1 MLVPITGIYV
11 ALLALLG
18 LALQLHVGR
27 ERLRA
32 GISLYH
38 GDDESLAVAM
48 RRQANFV
55 EQVPIALVLL
65 AVLEL
70 NGAGALWLHSLGS
83 ALLVA
88 RVIHPLGLEMHD
100 FNRMPRLIGAV
111 GTLLIVLLASGKALW
126 LAF

>member
-1 MLVPITGIYV
+1 MLVPVTGIYV
-11 ALLALLG
+11 ALLALVG
-18 LALQLHVGR
+18 LVLQQHVGR
-27 ERLRA
+27 ERLRS

-38 GDDESLAVAM
+38 GDDEPLAVAM

-70 NGAGALWLHSLGS
+70 NGAGALWLHGLGI

-88 RVIHPLGLEMHD
+88 RVVHPFGLEMHD
-100 FNRMPRLIGAV
+100 SKRMPRLIGAV
-111 GTLLIVLLASGKALW
+111 GTLLVVLLASGKALW
-126 LAF
+126 LVF

>member
-1 MLVPITGIYV
+1 MLVPVTGIYV
-11 ALLALLG
+11 ALLALVG
-18 LALQLHVGR
+18 LALQQHVGR

-38 GDDESLAVAM
+38 GDDELLAVAM

-55 EQVPIALVLL
+55 EQVPIALMLL

-70 NGAGALWLHSLGS
+70 NGAGAIWLHGLGS

-88 RVIHPLGLEMHD
+88 RVVHPFGLEMQD
-100 FNRMPRLIGAV
+100 FKRMPRFIGAL
-111 GTLLIVLLASGKALW
+111 GTLLVVLLASGKVLW
-126 LAF
+126 LLV